1 MKSLAIDGN
10 DVGVMRCGRWLIK
23 GIGWRVSAGECV
35 AIVGHN
41 GSGKSTLAKVLCGY
55 IYPTRGDLTVLGQKF
70 GASDLNHLR
79 ESVRLVQAT
88 ASIEI
93 ETDQTVRQIVHTGFF
108 GSLQLYHEVTP
119 AMVRQ
124 ANRQIKQM
132 GLLKVADHPLATLSS
147 GERVRMWIA
156 RALVTQPALLI
167 LDEPTAGLDLVAR
180 EQVLGQIE
188 RLHTARKPPTIVLIT
203 HHLEELPRVTSQ
215 VLLLRDGKTVA
226 VGSPAKV
233 LTSAVI
239 SKAYGFPLSVAR
251 RAGRF
256 SVHSQIR
263 RRAKRR

>member
-1 MKSLAIDGN
+1 MNDWAIDVT
-10 DVGVMRCGRWLIK
+10 DVGVVRDGRWLIK
-23 GIGWRVSAGECV
+23 GIGWQVAAGKCV

-41 GSGKSTLAKVLCGY
+41 GSGKSTLAKTLCGY
-55 IYPTRGDLTVLGQKF
+55 IFPTRGEVAVLGQKF
-70 GASDLNHLR
+70 GESDLNHLR

-93 ETDQTVRQIVHTGFF
+93 ETDQTVRQIVLTGFF
-108 GSLQLYHEVTP
+108 GSLQLYHDVTP
-119 AMVRQ
+119 AMVQQ
-124 ANRQIKQM
+124 ANRQIKRM
-132 GLLKVADHPLATLSS
+132 GLSRVADHAIATLSS

-180 EQVLGQIE
+180 EQVLAQIE
-188 RLHTARKPPTIVLIT
+188 SLHARRSRPTIVLIT

-215 VLLLRDGKTVA
+215 VLLLRGGKIAA

-239 SKAYGFPLSVAR
+239 SKAYGHPLTVGK
-251 RAGRF
+251 RAGRLF
-256 SVHSQIR
+256 VHATVKK
-263 RRAKRR
+263 RAAQ